1 MGRYLNVGNAGFEN
15 VVSDVYV
22 DKTGLIEYM
31 NGTLGTKKKMTCVSR
46 PRRFGKSFAAQMLCA
61 YYDKSCD
68 SGRLF
73 ENLYIAQTRD
83 YQRYLNKFDVVYL
96 DITWFIAKSKE
107 KNEERN
113 VVEILN
119 DEVVSDL
126 QKAYPEVAAHAS
138 LPEMLLEISEAT
150 GSLFIFII
158 DEWDALFREA
168 KDNQKLQ
175 EEYIR
180 LLRVLFKSS
189 GSTDKTIAG
198 AYMTGILPIKKYGTQ
213 SALTDFKEFTMLR
226 PEPLEEYVG
235 FTEDEVK
242 RLCEGVRLKFE
253 DIQRWYDGYEL
264 GEHVHIYSPNSVM
277 EALVRGRI
285 GNYWT
290 QSETYESLKLY
301 IDMNEEG
308 LQEAVSRM
316 LCGEHIPLDVE
327 TFQNDMVSI
336 GGRDDVL
343 TLLVHLGYL
352 VYHYDEEAVSIPN
365 EEVKKEFMRAVRK
378 SAHRAL
384 IRLVRQSEMLLD
396 ATIAMDSETVA
407 RGIAEVHSSETAPAF
422 YNNEQALRS
431 VIRMAYLT
439 CIDDYRE
446 IQELPGGTGYADM
459 VFIPKKRSVKP
470 AMVIE
475 LKWNRTAD
483 TAIRQIRDRNYP
495 QALDGLAD
503 DILLVGVNYDERSK
517 EHTCVIEKYRA

>member
-15 VVSDVYV
+15 VVNDVYV
-22 DKTGLIEYM
+22 DKTGLIEYI
-31 NGTLGTKKKMTCVSR
+31 NSTLGTKKKMTCVSR

-68 SGRLF
+68 SSRLF
-73 ENLYIAQTRD
+73 ENLYIAQTKD
-83 YQRYLNKFDVVYL
+83 YHRYLNKFDVIYL
-96 DITWFIAKSKE
+96 DITWFIAKSKV
-107 KNEERN
+107 KNEKRKL
-113 VVEILN
+113 VEILN
-119 DEVVSDL
+119 DEIVSDL
-126 QKAYPEVAAHAS
+126 QNVYPKVPVHAS
-138 LPEMLLEISEAT
+138 LPEMLLAISEAT
-150 GSLFIFII
+150 GNTFIFII

-168 KDNQKLQ
+168 KDNQKIQ
-175 EEYIR
+175 EEYIQ
-180 LLRVLFKSS
+180 LLRVLFKNS

-226 PEPLEEYVG
+226 PEPLEKYVG

-242 RLCEGVRLKFE
+242 RLCEGAKLKFE
-253 DIQRWYDGYEL
+253 VLQKWYDGYEL
-264 GEHVHIYSPNSVM
+264 GEHIHIYSPNSVM
-277 EALVRGRI
+277 EALARGRI

-301 IDMNEEG
+301 IDMNEDG
-308 LQEAVSRM
+308 LQEGISQM

-336 GGRDDVL
+336 SGKDDVL

-378 SAHRAL
+378 SSHRAL
-384 IRLVRQSEMLLD
+384 IHMIKESKMLLD
-396 ATIAMDSETVA
+396 STIAMDSEAVA
-407 RGIAEVHSSETAPAF
+407 NAIGEVHSTETAPTF

-439 CIDDYRE
+439 CIDDYQE
-446 IQELPGGTGYADM
+446 IQELPSGTGYADV

-475 LKWNRTAD
+475 LKWNKAVD
-483 TAIRQIRDRNYP
+483 TAIKQIKARNYP
-495 QALDGLAD
+495 QVLNGLTD
-503 DILLVGVNYDERSK
+503 DILLVGVSYDEKSK
-517 EHTCVIEKYRA
+517 EHTCVIEKYEE